1 MKATTQLNNITSEQ
15 NDNEPTNLIKVR
27 QGGSDLWNLH
37 GEKYLGYRFGT
48 TGYMDDKAVAE
59 KIYEVAKEFALNL
72 AKNRVVCLSA
82 QWDRTNSTVGNLLK
96 GVEPVY
102 KEDGLMQQLKN
113 ELIAE
118 NRDDIIWADYSWYDE
133 KVTKSLILRRPSVSR
148 RYFREIWAIQNK
160 LDIPLADRMEKC
172 SMEGNASIGID
183 IFPESEV
190 NHLES
195 DKKTVAHYVHSKN
208 FIIQIGTGTDRAEIY
223 IRINPWYI
231 TYDEIFAIIKPIF
244 EKHGFEFVSTEN
256 PFIKDF
262 NCEARCNDCNS
273 RCMYNLNKDKYIYDR
288 LNVDER
294 LNPIS
299 YEKWCK
305 QNKKSEISSV
315 E

>member
-37 GEKYLGYRFGT
+37 GEEYLGYRFGT

-59 KIYEVAKEFALNL
+59 KIYEVAKEFALKL
-72 AKNRVVCLSA
+72 AENRVVCLSA

-148 RYFREIWAIQNK
+148 RYHRAILVLSDN
-160 LDIPLADRMEKC
+160 LDMDLVTKMEKC
-172 SMEGNASIGID
+172 SMEGVGSVGIHFFKKNKIIQYITNEDIITHYVHCKDYIIKIGID
-183 IFPESEV
+183 
-190 NHLES
+190 
-195 DKKTVAHYVHSKN
+195 KKRANIYVQRNPK
-208 FIIQIGTGTDRAEIY
+208 Y
-223 IRINPWYI
+223 IL
-231 TYDEIFAIIKPIF
+231 YDEILKTIKPIF

-256 PFIKDF
+256 PFINDF
-262 NCEARCNDCNS
+262 HCEARCNDCNS

-288 LNVDER
+288 VNVDER